1 MDTGDTGRDTG
12 QDDSSFEV
20 ISAAEL
26 AGEVG
31 GFSCQQI
38 SGVKPDTWA
47 IFLGLAFGLL
57 VAWRR
62 KC

>member
-1 MDTGDTGRDTG
+1 MDTGDTGDTG
-12 QDDSSFEV
+12 VKHQEDFEV

-26 AGEVG
+26 AGEEG

-38 SGVKPDTWA
+38 SGVKPDGWA
-47 IFLGLAFGLL
+47 IFIGLVFGLVL
-57 VAWRR
+57 AWRR